1 MPFNGSGSFVRLYS
15 WVADK
20 NAGID
25 INAQRMDN
33 DTDDITGN
41 GLDLCLTRDGQGS
54 AQDDLPMNGFV
65 HTGVGDAA
73 QTNQYA
79 SANQIQHGSIIF
91 GVSTG
96 TGDAIVGTF
105 APPVTVLT
113 DGMQLNVRAPGAN
126 TITTPTFAPNSVTA
140 TVITKDGGSPL
151 AASDYASGQE
161 LILRYALAAN
171 HWEYVNAPPVATP
184 PQTITLTGDV
194 TGSGTGSF
202 AATITNTNAKNA
214 GSNALGNVTI
224 STSDPSGTPAN
235 GDRWIKY
242 SP

>member
-1 MPFNGSGSFVRLYS
+1 MPFNGSGSFIRLFS

-25 INAQRMDN
+25 INAQRMDD

-65 HTGVGDAA
+65 HTGVGDAS

-79 SANQIQHGSIIF
+79 SANQVQNGSILF
-91 GVSTG
+91 GTSAG
-96 TGDAIVGTF
+96 TGDAITASY

-140 TVITKDGGSPL
+140 TIITKEGGDALVAGDYVDGK
-151 AASDYASGQE
+151 E
-161 LILRYALAAN
+161 LILRYAQAAN
-171 HWEYVNAPPVATP
+171 HWEYVNAPTPTPP

-194 TGSGTGSF
+194 TGTGTGSF
-202 AATITNTNAKNA
+202 AATITNTSAKNA
-214 GSNALGNVTI
+214 GTNALGNITI

-235 GDRWIKY
+235 GDRWVKY
-242 SP
+242 TP